1 MTRED
6 PICYTLA
13 ITLTICMMVV
23 SGGFS
28 QNTENAVPPLTD
40 EDKRF
45 DFDGDGRLSEDEKEI
60 LLETITQEA
69 LTGVRL
75 DERAIREMRRGGG
88 PGGFG
93 GRGRGPRRAEKIV
106 HRFDKDGDGKLN
118 ESERGDARK
127 YVQDSRGAPGASRSS
142 DEILVKTTLEGDLKT
157 SKAAAISENVGL
169 YNDNTLRTFYLRFH
183 DDDWYEQL
191 GDFYKTDVDV
201 PADLVV
207 DGEIFRLVGVRFRG
221 SSSYFTVENEK
232 KSFNIAIDANDE
244 EQRLSGYKILNLLNG
259 HSDASFLREVLYSR
273 IARDYIPASRANFV
287 KLAINGEN

>member
-221 SSSYFTVENEK
+221 SCGTRPPSVRARQTSPRPFVPATRPCARARTAPARRARRSSPPARRLRNRPER
-232 KSFNIAIDANDE
+232 SGRRA
-244 EQRLSGYKILNLLNG
+244 RLS
-259 HSDASFLREVLYSR
+259 SR
-273 IARDYIPASRANFV
+273 RTAHC
-287 KLAINGEN
+287 